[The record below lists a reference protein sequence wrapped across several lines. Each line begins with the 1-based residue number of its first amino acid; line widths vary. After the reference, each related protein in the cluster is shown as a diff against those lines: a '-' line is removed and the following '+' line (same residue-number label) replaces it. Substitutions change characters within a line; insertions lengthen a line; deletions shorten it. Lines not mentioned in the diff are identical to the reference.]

1 MGGKVIS
8 VNFAEKDLEALDR
21 FDAYFEQRAQR
32 RDESYSRSD
41 EIRKAMVVYQ
51 DFVELLDE
59 LDYQLENARPQQEL
73 IRQAILD
80 LHRRDTDRLD
90 AE

>member
-8 VNFAEKDLEALDR
+8 VNFAEKDREALDR